1 MTDTAFQPIDIML
14 VLPGEDLWGAERLR
28 ADLAQFGLR
37 LISRDEFRGDPT
49 SSRLMPAAILAFLS
63 GQSER
68 DAVLCRRWA
77 CANLAPVVAVSS
89 NTDEGYVLALFAAGV
104 EDVIPRPVRP
114 RELAARIRSI
124 LRRTRPELALPRPDL
139 APPIAPAS
147 VSARKSSFTAFI
159 HGLQSHFS
167 ARRSKKGVRL

>member
-1 MTDTAFQPIDIML
+1 MTETAFQPIDIML
-14 VLPGEDLWGAERLR
+14 VLPGEELWGAERLR

-37 LISRDEFRGDPT
+37 LIPQEEFRSAETPV
-49 SSRLMPAAILAFLS
+49 RHMPAATLAFLS
-63 GQSER
+63 GQPER
-68 DAVLCRRWA
+68 DAALCRRWA
-77 CANLAPVVAVSS
+77 SANLAPVVAVSS
-89 NTDEGYVLALFAAGV
+89 NTDEGYVLAMFAAGG